1 MNSDAFPRRAGNAE
15 TRAFSRTDLVAVVGV
30 VGLLSLFLLP
40 VLARETDDSE
50 RAVCLNNMQR
60 IMAAVA
66 MYSTDNSDFLPHPS
80 WGSDLSG
87 PDNWCYATA
96 NRGRDPELP
105 VNALATSLANCAGRN
120 ETSIQFSNQV
130 RFFKIGQL
138 ARFLESRHVLV
149 CPTDWRESMSSKRFE
164 YLGRP
169 QKLSSYDMNG
179 TVGGYVGPGGNQ
191 LVGGAT
197 YKTTDFLPTDIL
209 LWEQN
214 EIAVPGWPPG
224 FAFNDAA
231 SNPETGGEGL
241 SRRHAA
247 ANGEGM
253 AVVGRAGATADF
265 VKWRTFNNFL
275 VSPRPNDLLCGPGYR
290 R

>member
-1 MNSDAFPRRAGNAE
+1 MNSDAFLRQAGNTE
-15 TRAFSRTDLVAVVGV
+15 TRAFSRTDLVAIVGV
-30 VGLLSLFLLP
+30 VSLISLVLLP
-40 VLARETDDSE
+40 VLAKETDDSE

-60 IMAAVA
+60 LMAAVA
-66 MYSTDNSDFLPHPS
+66 MYSTDNNDFLPHPS
-80 WGSDLSG
+80 WGADLTG
-87 PDNWCYATA
+87 PDNWCYATV

-105 VNALATSLANCAGRN
+105 VNALAASCAGRD

-149 CPTDWRESMSSKRFE
+149 CPTDWRESMSSKRFQ

-169 QKLSSYDMNG
+169 QKLSSYTMSG
-179 TVGGYVGPGGNQ
+179 TVGGYVGPNGGG
-191 LVGGAT
+191 LSGAA
-197 YKTTDFLPTDIL
+197 YKTSDFLPFDIL

-214 EIAVPGWPPG
+214 EADA
-224 FAFNDAA
+224 FYFNDAA

-247 ANGEGM
+247 ANGEGI

-275 VSPRPNDLLCGPGYR
+275 ASPRPNDLLCGPGYR